1 MDRRELLR
9 GCGAAFTVTTA
20 LGLAGCAGDDAGPG
34 TTVPT
39 GTRTPTPTATG
50 TPTETSTPTGTPTT
64 TECPDT
70 GTPTTET
77 LTPRESDGSRTSL
90 ESRVSERGH
99 YTWFALGEG
108 TWGRQRSPY
117 DIRESCSRWMAEPT
131 ANGGIRC
138 FVNDINVDPQ
148 AAESAGFDLHLGP
161 LGDVEEI
168 RIPHEVVQ
176 SGQFNAQL
184 AVALYLD
191 EDEDGEFFVW
201 GDPNGER
208 ERWKGFGG
216 DEEAGKTLFAGETV
230 VIDDDTQFRLFNRD
244 SATASL
250 GQLKNGEIEWL
261 GDASKNKSRESGENR
276 GIDGDTSAAIYVGLV
291 DNGDES
297 AIEAIIRDVI
307 VERA

>member
-1 MDRRELLR
+1 MDRRRLLR
-9 GCGAAFTVTTA
+9 NCGAVFSVTTT

-34 TTVPT
+34 TAVPT
-39 GTRTPTPTATG
+39 GTGTPAATRTPR
-50 TPTETSTPTGTPTT
+50 ETSTPTGTPMT

-77 LTPRESDGSRTSL
+77 LTPRETDSGRTSL
-90 ESRVSERGH
+90 ESRISERGH
-99 YTWFALGEG
+99 YMWFALGEG
-108 TWGRQRSPY
+108 TWGRRRSPY
-117 DIRESCSRWMAEPT
+117 DIQESCSRWMAEPT

-138 FVNDINVDPQ
+138 FVNDINVDPM

-161 LGDVEEI
+161 LEDIEEI
-168 RIPHEVVQ
+168 RIPNEVIQ

-184 AVALYLD
+184 AVALFLD

-201 GDPNGER
+201 GDSNGER

-276 GIDGDTSAAIYVGLV
+276 EIDGDTNAAIYVGLV

-297 AIEAIIRDVI
+297 AIEAIIQDVI